1 MLVRRSRE
9 LLETEINHFTLIERD
24 GTVIA
29 CAAIFPFEKDAMA
42 ELACVA
48 VHPDYQGK
56 GFGDTLLQRLEQMAV
71 QQGIETL
78 FVLTTVSSHWFQERG
93 FRKGEVQSLPMARR
107 SLYNY
112 RRNSRVL
119 VKQLD

>member
-1 MLVRRSRE
+1 V
-9 LLETEINHFTLIERD
+9 IERD

-29 CAAIFPFEKDAMA
+29 CAAIYPYEKDAMA

-71 QQGIETL
+71 KQGIAEL
-78 FVLTTVSSHWFQERG
+78 FVLTTLSSQWFQERG
-93 FRKGEVQSLPMARR
+93 FKKGEVQSLPMARR

-119 VKQLD
+119 VKQLN